1 MILLVGEQIHQLIST
16 YRTRFGKTPGL
27 IRICEVYHQA
37 LLNEVRFATRTSA
50 TKITEYA
57 GVKVELEPG
66 PWIGMEAV
74 EK

>member
-1 MILLVGEQIHQLIST
+1 MILTVGEQIHQLIST
-16 YRTRFGKTPGL
+16 YKMRFGKPPGL

-37 LLNEVRFATRTSA
+37 LLNEVRFSTRTSA
-50 TKITEYA
+50 TKVAEYA
-57 GVKVELEPG
+57 GVKVEMEPG